1 MSMVSEVTQALCL
14 MLLGIFIAL
23 PALAAWRRRRV
34 SPPASHHAAP
44 LSRYSPEVRRSA
56 ARLPLE
62 AEVLS
67 GLRRLS
73 WADAQSLDL
82 AGELSRAGPEV
93 LANVAQRLATRLRRR
108 VAFER
113 KMLART
119 APGLR
124 RGALAALV
132 PPVVVMSAQVLGV
145 DVPPL
150 TLLTLWFAELTG
162 CLLLWR
168 LARVEI

>member
-1 MSMVSEVTQALCL
+1 
-14 MLLGIFIAL
+14 
-23 PALAAWRRRRV
+23 LAAWRRRRV
-34 SPPASHHAAP
+34 SRVASDLAAR
-44 LSRYSPEVRRSA
+44 LSRYAVEVRRSA
-56 ARLPLE
+56 SCPPLE

-73 WADAQSLDL
+73 WPEAHSLDF
-82 AGELSRAGPEV
+82 AGELTRAGPEV

-132 PPVVVMSAQVLGV
+132 PPVVVVSAQALGV
-145 DVPPL
+145 DIPPA
-150 TLLTLWFAELTG
+150 TLLTLWFADLTG

-168 LARVEI
+168 LARVDI